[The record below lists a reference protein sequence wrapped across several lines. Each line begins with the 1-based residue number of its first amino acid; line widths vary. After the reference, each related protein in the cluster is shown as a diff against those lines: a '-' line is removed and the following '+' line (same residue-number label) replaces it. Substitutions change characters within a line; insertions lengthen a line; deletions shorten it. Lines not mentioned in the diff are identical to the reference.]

1 MTLELTT
8 EEVEL
13 LYRALRD
20 YRMSCYDEP
29 FGDDRDDWFDSE
41 VKRIN
46 ALLNRVMGRKVA

>member
-8 EEVEL
+8 KEVEL
-13 LYRALRD
+13 LYRALRN
-20 YRMSCYDEP
+20 YRSGYDEVY
-29 FGDDRDDWFDSE
+29 GDLRDDWFDSE